1 MKEVIEF
8 AILGFGIA
16 AAYALLGQ
24 GMVLIYRGSG
34 ILNFAQGAFA
44 MVGAYVFYDLHF
56 NDNLSF
62 ALSFAI
68 ALLSCGALG
77 AATHLLIMRP
87 LRKRSALTRLIATL
101 GVLTTLE
108 GIAQIKYQ
116 ANLTQVPG
124 SLPSGLVQIFG
135 VSVPQDEIWLLV
147 IAIAITMAL
156 YTVTK
161 FTVIGLAITAA
172 AENQRAASSLGWSP
186 DGFAVLTWVLGG
198 MLAAT
203 AGILIV
209 PITGLL
215 VTNLTLLVI
224 PAMAAALLG
233 NFTSYPLTLLA
244 AIVMG
249 IGQSEMSNYVTQPAL
264 SGLSDA
270 LPFILIIAILVV
282 RGRSLPLRSQVL
294 ERLPKLGTGV
304 IKPKALIFFGGLVT
318 IGFFTFF
325 SQNLTIAITVQVII
339 AVILL
344 SIVVLTG
351 YAGQLSL
358 SQFAMAGVGAYVAG
372 RLVSAA
378 HVPMAVGM
386 LAGVVAAV
394 PIGLIFALP
403 ALRTRGV
410 SLAVVTLGL
419 GLAVYD
425 ILFNNPSYT
434 GGVAGT
440 NLPTDHF
447 LGINID
453 PVNHPDSYAVFCLI
467 WFVLAGLVVA
477 NVRRSRAGRRLIAIR
492 ANERAAASLGV
503 GVLGSKL
510 FAFGLSSAIAALGG
524 ILLAFQSQAI
534 VYTQFAPL
542 TSVNLVGDAV
552 IGGIGYGSGSIPG
565 SGFYPGGVGSFILDK
580 FGSLDQWL
588 VLIGGVSL
596 LLILLQNPDGIVSQ
610 MAVGKVDPL
619 SRLVI
624 RFVRSVNARI
634 FPQRERPGVVAAPSE
649 VTRVRPATLAVEDVT
664 VRFGGVVALSGVSLD
679 VSPGE
684 VLGLIGPN
692 GAGKTTMIDC
702 ITGFVKPTAG
712 SVKLGDREMIG
723 VGTHIRARA
732 GICRSWQSLELFED
746 LTVGENL
753 QAACDPRDMSAYLTN
768 LVRVDKRPLT
778 AAAAAV
784 VEEFKLGR
792 YLGEQPSALPYGR
805 RRLVSIAR
813 AVAAEPSVLLL
824 DEPAAGLDDAETR
837 ELSQMIRRLID
848 VWGLAVILVEHD
860 MDLVMSVCDRLV
872 VLDFGK
878 KIAEGTP
885 AEVQQNPAVI
895 AAYLGEADVEHEP
908 SEELL
913 VSPKPLNDAQL
924 LK

>member
-1 MKEVIEF
+1 MKEVFEF

-16 AAYALLGQ
+16 AAYTLLGQ
-24 GMVLIYRGSG
+24 GMVLVYRGSG

-44 MVGAYVFYDLHF
+44 MVGAYVFYELHF
-56 NDNLSF
+56 AVHLSF
-62 ALSFAI
+62 VPSFVV
-68 ALLSCGALG
+68 ALLACGAIG
-77 AATHLLIMRP
+77 ALTHLLIMRP
-87 LRKRSALTRLIATL
+87 LRKRSALARLIATL
-101 GVLTTLE
+101 GVLTTLQ

-116 ANLTQVPG
+116 ANLTQVPS
-124 SLPSGLVQIFG
+124 SLPSTPVQIFG
-135 VSVPQDEIWLLV
+135 ISVPQQQIWLLG
-147 IAIAITMAL
+147 IAIVITIAL
-156 YTVTK
+156 YAVTK
-161 FTVIGLAITAA
+161 FTVVGLAITAA

-186 DGFAVLTWVLGG
+186 DVFAVVTWALGG

-233 NFTSYPLTLLA
+233 NFVSYPLTLLA
-244 AIVMG
+244 AIVIG
-249 IGQSEMSNYVTQPAL
+249 IGQSEISNYATQP
-264 SGLSDA
+264 GLSDS
-270 LPFILIIAILVV
+270 LPFILIIVILVV

-304 IKPKALIFFGGLVT
+304 VKPKALVFWSGLVT

-325 SQNLTIAITVQVII
+325 SQDLTIAITIQVII
-339 AVILL
+339 GVILL

-358 SQFAMAGVGAYVAG
+358 SQFAMAGLGAYIAG
-372 RLVSAA
+372 RLVSGA

-386 LAGVVAAV
+386 LVAVVAAV

-425 ILFNNPSYT
+425 ILFNNPNYT
-434 GGVAGT
+434 GGVEGT
-440 NLPTDHF
+440 NLPTDNF

-453 PVNHPDSYAVFCLI
+453 PINHPDSYAVFCLT
-467 WFVLAGLVVA
+467 WFIIAGLVVA
-477 NVRRSRAGRRLIAIR
+477 NVRRSRTGRRLIAIR
-492 ANERAAASLGV
+492 DNERAAASLGV

-524 ILLAFQSQAI
+524 VLLAFQSQAI
-534 VYTQFAPL
+534 VYTQFDPL
-542 TSVNLVGDAV
+542 TSVSLVGDAV
-552 IGGIGYGSGSIPG
+552 IGGIGFVLGPIPG
-565 SGFYPGGVGSFILDK
+565 SSFYPGGVGSFILDK
-580 FGSLDQWL
+580 FGSLNEWL

-596 LLILLQNPDGIVSQ
+596 LLVLLQNPDGIVSQ
-610 MAVGKVDPL
+610 MAAGKVDPVT
-619 SRLVI
+619 RLIV
-624 RFVRSVNARI
+624 RFVRRVSARI
-634 FPQRERPGVVAAPSE
+634 FPKRDRPGLVTAPGD
-649 VTRVRPATLAVEDVT
+649 VTRVREAGLAVADVT
-664 VRFGGVVALSGVSLD
+664 VNFGGVTALSGVSLH
-679 VSPGE
+679 VNPGE

-702 ITGFVKPTAG
+702 ITGFVKPATG
-712 SVKLGDREMIG
+712 MVKLGDREMTR
-723 VGTHIRARA
+723 VSAHNRARA
-732 GICRSWQSLELFED
+732 GVCRSWQSLELFED
-746 LTVGENL
+746 LTVGENI
-753 QAACDPRDMSAYLTN
+753 QSACDPRDKRAYLTN
-768 LVRVDKRPLT
+768 LVRTDKRPLT
-778 AAAAAV
+778 PAAAAAV
-784 VEEFKLGR
+784 DEFKLSA
-792 YLGEQPSALPYGR
+792 YLDAQPSALPYGR
-805 RRLVSIAR
+805 RRLVGIAR

-837 ELSQMIRRLID
+837 ELSEMIRRLVE
-848 VWGLAVILVEHD
+848 VWGIAVILVEHD
-860 MDLVMSVCDRLV
+860 MNMVMSVCDRLV

-885 AEVQQNPAVI
+885 AELQQDPAVI
-895 AAYLGEADVEHEP
+895 AAYLGEADAQDEA
-908 SEELL
+908 SEQP
-913 VSPKPLNDAQL
+913 VNPGSSDDDARL

>member
-1 MKEVIEF
+1 MKEVFEF

-16 AAYALLGQ
+16 AAYTLLGQ

-44 MVGAYVFYDLHF
+44 MVGAYVFYELHF
-56 NDNLSF
+56 VVNLSF
-62 ALSFAI
+62 APSFAI
-68 ALLSCGALG
+68 ALLSCGAIG
-77 AATHLLIMRP
+77 AVTHLLIMRP
-87 LRKRSALTRLIATL
+87 LRKRSALARLIATL

-135 VSVPQDEIWLLV
+135 ISVPQNEIWLLV
-147 IAIAITMAL
+147 IAIVITMAL

-186 DGFAVLTWVLGG
+186 DVFAILTWVLGG

-233 NFTSYPLTLLA
+233 NFISYPLTLLA
-244 AIVMG
+244 AIVIG
-249 IGQSEMSNYVTQPAL
+249 IGQSEISNYVTQP
-264 SGLSDA
+264 GLSDS
-270 LPFILIIAILVV
+270 LPFILIILILVV

-304 IKPKALIFFGGLVT
+304 PKPKALIFFGGLVT

-325 SQNLTIAITVQVII
+325 SQVLTIAITIQVII

-358 SQFAMAGVGAYVAG
+358 SQFAMAGMGAYVAG

-386 LAGVVAAV
+386 LVGVVAAV

-425 ILFNNPSYT
+425 LLFNNPNYT

-453 PVNHPDSYAVFCLI
+453 PINHPDAYAVFCLI
-467 WFVLAGLVVA
+467 WFILAGLVVA
-477 NVRRSRAGRRLIAIR
+477 NVRRSRVGRRLIAIR
-492 ANERAAASLGV
+492 GNERAAASLGV

-565 SGFYPGGVGSFILDK
+565 SGFYPGGIGSFILDK

-596 LLILLQNPDGIVSQ
+596 LLILLQNPDGIISQ
-610 MAVGKVDPL
+610 MAAGKVDPL
-619 SRLVI
+619 TRLVI
-624 RFVRSVNARI
+624 RFARSVNARI
-634 FPQRERPGVVAAPSE
+634 SPKRDQPGLVAAPGE
-649 VTRVRPATLAVEDVT
+649 VTRVRPAPLAVEDVT
-664 VRFGGVVALSGVSLD
+664 VHFGGVAALSGVSLH

-712 SVKLGDREMIG
+712 SVKLGDREMTG
-723 VGTHIRARA
+723 VSTHIRARA

-778 AAAAAV
+778 PAAAAA

-805 RRLVSIAR
+805 RRLVGIAR

-837 ELSQMIRRLID
+837 ELSAMIRRLID

-860 MDLVMSVCDRLV
+860 MNLVMSVCDRLV

-885 AEVQQNPAVI
+885 SELQQNPAVI
-895 AAYLGEADVEHEP
+895 AAYLGEADVEHGAG
-908 SEELL
+908 EELAN
-913 VSPKPLNDAQL
+913 PKPVDDAQV

>member
-1 MKEVIEF
+1 MKEVFQF

-16 AAYALLGQ
+16 AAYTLLGQ

-34 ILNFAQGAFA
+34 VLNFAQGAFA
-44 MVGAYVFYDLHF
+44 MVGAYVYYEVHF
-56 NDNLSF
+56 NHHRSF
-62 ALSFAI
+62 AVAFVVS
-68 ALLSCGALG
+68 LLICGLIG
-77 AATHLLIMRP
+77 GLTHLLVMRP
-87 LRKRSALTRLIATL
+87 LRRTSPLTRLIATL
-101 GVLTTLE
+101 GVLTTLQ
-108 GIAQIKYQ
+108 GIAQIRYQ
-116 ANLTQVPG
+116 ANLTQVPA
-124 SLPSGLVQIFG
+124 SLPSKVVRILG
-135 VSVPQDEIWLLV
+135 VSIPQDRVWLLG
-147 IAIAITMAL
+147 IAAAITAVL
-156 YTVTK
+156 YTITRL
-161 FTVIGLAITAA
+161 TVLGLAITAA

-186 DGFAVLTWVLGG
+186 DVFAVLTWVLGG

-244 AIVMG
+244 AVVTG
-249 IGQSEMSNYVTQPAL
+249 IGQSEMARYVTQP
-264 SGLSDA
+264 GLSDS
-270 LPFILIIAILVV
+270 LPFMLIIVVLVV

-294 ERLPKLGTGV
+294 DRLPKLGTGV
-304 IKPKALIFFGGLVT
+304 PNVKALVVIGAVAV

-325 SQNLTIAITVQVII
+325 PQNLTIAVTAQVII

-358 SQFAMAGVGAYVAG
+358 AQFALAGVGAYVAG
-372 RLVSAA
+372 RLVSGA

-394 PIGLIFALP
+394 PIGLLFALP

-410 SLAVVTLGL
+410 NLAVVTLGL

-425 ILFNNPSYT
+425 ILFNNPKYT
-434 GGVAGT
+434 GGVEGT

-447 LGINID
+447 LGVNID
-453 PVNHPDSYAVFCLI
+453 PLGHPDAYAVFCLV
-467 WFVLAGLVVA
+467 WFVIAGLVVA

-492 ANERAAASLGV
+492 TNERAAASLGV

-534 VYTQFAPL
+534 IYTQFAPL
-542 TSVNLVGDAV
+542 TSVNLVGYSV
-552 IGGIGYGSGSIPG
+552 IGGVGYSTGPIAG
-565 SGFYPGGVGSFILDK
+565 SGFAPGGVGSYVLNR
-580 FGSLDQWL
+580 FGSLDKWL

-596 LLILLQNPDGIVSQ
+596 LLILLQNPDGIASQ
-610 MAVGKVDPL
+610 MATGKVDPL
-619 SRLVI
+619 TRRVLAGLRRLNPRRASR
-624 RFVRSVNARI
+624 SG
-634 FPQRERPGVVAAPSE
+634 RPAVAVAGE
-649 VTRVRPATLAVEDVT
+649 IARVRPATLSVEDVS
-664 VRFGGVVALSGVSLD
+664 VHFGGVVALDRVSLH
-679 VSPGE
+679 VAPGE

-702 ITGFVKPTAG
+702 ITGFAKPVTGSIRLDGRELAG
-712 SVKLGDREMIG
+712 LAAHE
-723 VGTHIRARA
+723 RARA
-732 GICRSWQSLELFED
+732 GLCRSWQSLELFED
-746 LTVGENL
+746 LTVAENL
-753 QAACDPRDMSAYLTN
+753 QTACDSRDLSAYLSN
-768 LVRVDKRPLT
+768 LVRPDRSPLT
-778 AAAAAV
+778 PAAAAAV
-784 VEEFKLGR
+784 EEFRLAR
-792 YLGEQPSALPYGR
+792 YLDEPPSALPYGR

-813 AVAAEPSVLLL
+813 AVAAQPSVLLL

-837 ELSQMIRRLID
+837 ELAGMIRRLVD

-860 MDLVMSVCDRLV
+860 MNLVMSVCDRLV

-878 KIAEGTP
+878 KIAEGAP
-885 AEVQQNPAVI
+885 ADLQHDPAVV
-895 AAYLGEADVEHEP
+895 AAYLGRAEAQDGAQAQAG
-908 SEELL
+908 
-913 VSPKPLNDAQL
+913 PLPTG
-924 LK
+924 

>member
-1 MKEVIEF
+1 MKEVFEF

-16 AAYALLGQ
+16 AAYTLLGQ

-44 MVGAYVFYDLHF
+44 MVGAYVFYELHF
-56 NDNLSF
+56 AVHLSF
-62 ALSFAI
+62 APSFVV
-68 ALLSCGALG
+68 ALLACGAIG
-77 AATHLLIMRP
+77 ALTHLLIMRP
-87 LRKRSALTRLIATL
+87 LRKRSALARLIATL

-116 ANLTQVPG
+116 ANLTQVPS
-124 SLPSGLVQIFG
+124 SLPSSPVHIFG
-135 VSVPQDEIWLLV
+135 ISVPQQQLWLLGIAAV
-147 IAIAITMAL
+147 ITIAL

-186 DGFAVLTWVLGG
+186 DVFAVLTWALGG

-233 NFTSYPLTLLA
+233 NFVSYPLTLLA
-244 AIVMG
+244 AIVIG
-249 IGQSEMSNYVTQPAL
+249 VGQSEISNYVTQP
-264 SGLSDA
+264 GLSDS
-270 LPFILIIAILVV
+270 LPFILIIVILVV

-304 IKPKALIFFGGLVT
+304 VKPKALIFWGALVT

-325 SQNLTIAITVQVII
+325 SQNLTIAITIQIII

-358 SQFAMAGVGAYVAG
+358 SQFAMAGMGAYIAG
-372 RLVSAA
+372 RLVSGA

-386 LAGVVAAV
+386 LVAVVAAV
-394 PIGLIFALP
+394 PIGLLFALP

-425 ILFNNPSYT
+425 ILFNNPNYT
-434 GGVAGT
+434 GGVEGT
-440 NLPTDHF
+440 NLPTDNF

-453 PVNHPDSYAVFCLI
+453 PINHPDSYAVFCLI
-467 WFVLAGLVVA
+467 WFIIAGLVVA
-477 NVRRSRAGRRLIAIR
+477 NVRRSRTGRRLIAIR
-492 ANERAAASLGV
+492 DNERAAASLGV

-524 ILLAFQSQAI
+524 VLLAFQSQAI
-534 VYTQFAPL
+534 VYTQFDPL

-552 IGGIGYGSGSIPG
+552 IGGIGYALGSIPG
-565 SGFYPGGVGSFILDK
+565 SSFYPGGIGSFILDK
-580 FGSLDQWL
+580 FGALDQWL

-596 LLILLQNPDGIVSQ
+596 LLVLLQNPDGIVSQ
-610 MAVGKVDPL
+610 LAAGKVDPVT
-619 SRLVI
+619 RLIV
-624 RFVRSVNARI
+624 RFVRGASARI
-634 FPQRERPGVVAAPSE
+634 FPRRARPGLVTAPGE
-649 VTRVRPATLAVEDVT
+649 VTRVRPAALDVADVT
-664 VRFGGVVALSGVSLD
+664 VTFGGVTALSGVSLQ

-702 ITGFVKPTAG
+702 ITGFVKPAAG
-712 SVKLGDREMIG
+712 SVKLGDQEMTR
-723 VGTHIRARA
+723 VSAHNRARA

-753 QAACDPRDMSAYLTN
+753 QSACDPRDKGAYLTN
-768 LVRVDKRPLT
+768 LVRTDKRPLT
-778 AAAAAV
+778 PAAAAAV
-784 VEEFKLGR
+784 EEFKLSSH
-792 YLGEQPSALPYGR
+792 LDAQPGALPYGR
-805 RRLVSIAR
+805 RRLVGIAR

-837 ELSQMIRRLID
+837 ELSQMIRRLVE
-848 VWGLAVILVEHD
+848 VWGIAVILVEHD
-860 MDLVMSVCDRLV
+860 MNMVMSVCDRLV

-885 AEVQQNPAVI
+885 AELQEDPAVI
-895 AAYLGEADVEHEP
+895 AAYLGEG
-908 SEELL
+908 
-913 VSPKPLNDAQL
+913 DAQDEVGEQPANPGSSDDARL

>member
-1 MKEVIEF
+1 MKEFFEF
-8 AILGFGIA
+8 AILGFGAA
-16 AAYALLGQ
+16 AAYTLLGQ
-24 GMVLIYRGSG
+24 GLVLIYRGSG

-44 MVGAYVFYDLHF
+44 MVGGYVYYELHF
-56 NDNLSF
+56 NDHLSF

-68 ALLSCGALG
+68 ALLSCGAIG

-101 GVLTTLE
+101 GVLTVIE

-135 VSVPQDEIWLLV
+135 INVPQDEFWLLG
-147 IAIAITMAL
+147 IAIAITVAL

-161 FTVIGLAITAA
+161 FTVIGLAVTAA

-186 DGFAVLTWVLGG
+186 DFFAVLTWALGG

-209 PITGLL
+209 PSTGLL

-233 NFTSYPLTLLA
+233 NFVSYPLTLLA
-244 AIVMG
+244 AIVIG
-249 IGQSEMSNYVTQPAL
+249 VGQSLISNYATQP
-264 SGLSDA
+264 GLSDS
-270 LPFILIIAILVV
+270 LPFILVIVVLVV

-294 ERLPKLGTGV
+294 ERLPRLGTGV
-304 IKPKALIFFGGLVT
+304 PKPKAIIFFSVLVT

-325 SQNLTIAITVQVII
+325 PQDLTIAITVQVII

-358 SQFAMAGVGAYVAG
+358 AQFAMAGLGAYVAG
-372 RLVSAA
+372 RLVSGT

-386 LAGVVAAV
+386 LAGVAAAV
-394 PIGLIFALP
+394 PIGLVFALP

-425 ILFNNPSYT
+425 LLFNNPSYT

-440 NLPTDHF
+440 NLPADNF

-453 PVNHPDSYAVFCLI
+453 PINHPDAYAVFCLI
-467 WFVLAGLVVA
+467 WFILAGLVVA
-477 NVRRSRAGRRLIAIR
+477 NVRRSRVGRRLIAIR
-492 ANERAAASLGV
+492 GNERAAASLGV

-524 ILLAFQSQAI
+524 ILFAFQSQAI
-534 VYTQFAPL
+534 IYTQFAPL
-542 TSVNLVGDAV
+542 ASVNLVGDTV
-552 IGGIGYGSGSIPG
+552 IGGVGYASGSIPG
-565 SGFYPGGVGSFILDK
+565 SGFYPGGIGSYILDK

-596 LLILLQNPDGIVSQ
+596 LLILLQNPDGIVGQ
-610 MAVGKVDPL
+610 MAAGKVDPL

-624 RFVRSVNARI
+624 RFFSGVNARV
-634 FPQRERPGVVAAPSE
+634 FPARERPGRVAAAGE
-649 VTRVRPATLAVEDVT
+649 VTRVRPAALAVEDVT
-664 VRFGGVVALSGVSLD
+664 VRFGGVTALSGVSLR
-679 VSPGE
+679 VAPGE

-692 GAGKTTMIDC
+692 GAGKTTMIDA
-702 ITGFVKPTAG
+702 ITGFVKPAAG
-712 SVKLGDREMIG
+712 SVKLGDREMTGTG
-723 VGTHIRARA
+723 VHTRARA
-732 GICRSWQSLELFED
+732 GVCRSWQSLELFED

-753 QAACDPRDMSAYLTN
+753 QAACDSRDMSAYLTN

-778 AAAAAV
+778 PAAAAA

-792 YLGEQPSALPYGR
+792 YLGEQPGALPYGR

-837 ELSQMIRRLID
+837 ELSAMIRRLVD
-848 VWGLAVILVEHD
+848 GWGLAVILVEHD

-885 AEVQQNPAVI
+885 SELQRDPAVI
-895 AAYLGEADVEHEP
+895 AAYLGEADVPDGSGGELADPEP
-908 SEELL
+908 A
-913 VSPKPLNDAQL
+913 PDRAT
-924 LK
+924 

>member
-1 MKEVIEF
+1 MKEALEF
-8 AILGFGIA
+8 AILGFGAA
-16 AAYALLGQ
+16 AAYTLLGQ

-44 MVGAYVFYDLHF
+44 MVGAYVFYELHF
-56 NDNLSF
+56 VFNLGF

-68 ALLSCGALG
+68 ALLSCGAIG

-87 LRKRSALTRLIATL
+87 LRKRSALARLIATL

-135 VSVPQDEIWLLV
+135 ISVPQDEFWLLTIAVV
-147 IAIAITMAL
+147 ITAAL
-156 YTVTK
+156 YTVTR
-161 FTVIGLAITAA
+161 FTVIGLAVTAA

-186 DGFAVLTWVLGG
+186 DAFAILTWVLGG

-233 NFTSYPLTLLA
+233 NFVSYPLTLLA
-244 AIVMG
+244 AIVIG
-249 IGQSEMSNYVTQPAL
+249 IGQSEISDYVTQP
-264 SGLSDA
+264 GLSDS
-270 LPFILIIAILVV
+270 LPFILIIAVLVV

-325 SQNLTIAITVQVII
+325 SQNLTIAITVQLII

-344 SIVVLTG
+344 SVVVLTG

-358 SQFAMAGVGAYVAG
+358 SQFAMAGMGAYVAG

-434 GGVAGT
+434 GGVEGT

-447 LGINID
+447 LGIDID
-453 PVNHPDSYAVFCLI
+453 PINHPDAYAVFCLI
-467 WFVLAGLVVA
+467 WFILAGLVVA
-477 NVRRSRAGRRLIAIR
+477 NIRRSRTGRRLIAIR
-492 ANERAAASLGV
+492 DNERAAASLGV

-534 VYTQFAPL
+534 VYTQFDPL

-552 IGGIGYGSGSIPG
+552 IGGIGYASGAIPG
-565 SGFYPGGVGSFILDK
+565 SSFYPGGIGSFILDK

-596 LLILLQNPDGIVSQ
+596 LLILLQNPDGIISQ
-610 MAVGKVDPL
+610 MAAGKVDPL

-624 RFVRSVNARI
+624 RFARSANARI
-634 FPQRERPGVVAAPSE
+634 FPRREQPGLEAAPGE
-649 VTRVRPATLAVEDVT
+649 VTRVRPASLTVQDVT
-664 VRFGGVVALSGVSLD
+664 VHFGGVAALSGVSLH
-679 VSPGE
+679 VAPGE

-702 ITGFVKPTAG
+702 ITGFVKPVAG
-712 SVKLGDREMIG
+712 SVKLGDREMAG
-723 VGTHIRARA
+723 VGTHRRARA

-778 AAAAAV
+778 PAAAAAV
-784 VEEFKLGR
+784 AEFKLGR
-792 YLGEQPSALPYGR
+792 YLGEQPGALPYGR

-837 ELSQMIRRLID
+837 ELSEMIRRLVD
-848 VWGLAVILVEHD
+848 AWGLAVILVEHD

-885 AEVQQNPAVI
+885 AELQRSPAVI
-895 AAYLGEADVEHEP
+895 AAYLGEADVTDGA
-908 SEELL
+908 SEELA
-913 VSPKPLNDAQL
+913 SPEPADDAEI

>member
-1 MKEVIEF
+1 MKEVFEF

-16 AAYALLGQ
+16 AAYTLLGQ

-44 MVGAYVFYDLHF
+44 MVGAYVFYELHF
-56 NDNLSF
+56 VVNLSF
-62 ALSFAI
+62 APSFVI
-68 ALLSCGALG
+68 ALLACGAIG
-77 AATHLLIMRP
+77 ALTHLLIMRP

-116 ANLTQVPG
+116 ANLTQVPS
-124 SLPSGLVQIFG
+124 SLPSNPIQIFG
-135 VSVPQDEIWLLV
+135 INVPQQQIWLLG
-147 IAIAITMAL
+147 IAIVITIAL
-156 YTVTK
+156 YAVTK

-186 DGFAVLTWVLGG
+186 DAFAVLTWSLGG

-233 NFTSYPLTLLA
+233 NFVSYPLTLLA
-244 AIVMG
+244 AIVIG
-249 IGQSEMSNYVTQPAL
+249 IGQSEISNYVTQP
-264 SGLSDA
+264 GLSDS
-270 LPFILIIAILVV
+270 LPFILIIAVLVV

-304 IKPKALIFFGGLVT
+304 VKPKALLFWGVLVT

-325 SQNLTIAITVQVII
+325 SVNLTIAITIQII
-339 AVILL
+339 IGVILL

-358 SQFAMAGVGAYVAG
+358 SQFAMAGMGAYIAG

-386 LAGVVAAV
+386 LAAVVGAV

-434 GGVAGT
+434 GGVEGT
-440 NLPTDHF
+440 NLPTDNF

-453 PVNHPDSYAVFCLI
+453 PINHPDSYAVFCLI
-467 WFVLAGLVVA
+467 WFIIAGLVVA
-477 NVRRSRAGRRLIAIR
+477 NVRRSRVGRRLIAIR
-492 ANERAAASLGV
+492 DNERAAASLGV

-524 ILLAFQSQAI
+524 VLLAFQSQAI
-534 VYTQFAPL
+534 VYTEFDPL

-552 IGGIGYGSGSIPG
+552 IGGIGYALGSIPG
-565 SGFYPGGVGSFILDK
+565 SSFYPGGIGSFILDK
-580 FGSLDQWL
+580 FGSLDEWL

-596 LLILLQNPDGIVSQ
+596 LLVLLQNPDGIISQ
-610 MAVGKVDPL
+610 MAAGKVDPVT
-619 SRLVI
+619 RLII
-624 RFVRSVNARI
+624 RFVRGVNARI
-634 FPQRERPGVVAAPSE
+634 FPKRDRPGLAAAPGE
-649 VTRVRPATLAVEDVT
+649 VTRVRPAALAATDVT
-664 VRFGGVVALSGVSLD
+664 VNFGGVTALSGVSLH

-702 ITGFVKPTAG
+702 ITGFVKPAAG
-712 SVKLGDREMIG
+712 SVKLGDREMTR
-723 VGTHIRARA
+723 VSAHNRARA

-753 QAACDPRDMSAYLTN
+753 QSACDPRDMGAYLTN

-778 AAAAAV
+778 PVAAAA
-784 VEEFKLGR
+784 VEEFKLGAH
-792 YLGEQPSALPYGR
+792 LDAQPSALPYGR
-805 RRLVSIAR
+805 RRLVGIAR
-813 AVAAEPSVLLL
+813 AVAAAPSVLLL

-837 ELSQMIRRLID
+837 ELSQMIRRLVD
-848 VWGLAVILVEHD
+848 VWGIAVILIEHD
-860 MDLVMSVCDRLV
+860 MNMVMSVCDRLV

-885 AEVQQNPAVI
+885 AELQQDPAVI
-895 AAYLGEADVEHEP
+895 AAYLGEADTRDDASAQP
-908 SEELL
+908 ANPDSSDDARLL
-913 VSPKPLNDAQL
+913 Q
-924 LK
+924 